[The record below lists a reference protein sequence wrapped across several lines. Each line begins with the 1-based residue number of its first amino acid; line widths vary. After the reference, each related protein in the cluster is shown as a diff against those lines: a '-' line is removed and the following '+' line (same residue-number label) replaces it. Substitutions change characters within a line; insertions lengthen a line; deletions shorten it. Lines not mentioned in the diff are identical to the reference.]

1 MYIFALVDD
10 VGKMVDRL
18 QEQHGE
24 FRLAML
30 YNSSLD
36 ATSNWNLIVSAP
48 WTDKMGIAPA
58 TRLIANALY
67 ESLGQENQKAISRIT
82 VMETSDPFV
91 RDMNRLYPASHVPL
105 VQVTAGDVREG
116 SGFVLYSQKVA

>member
-1 MYIFALVDD
+1 MYIFTLVEGVEKVIDTL
-10 VGKMVDRL
+10 R
-18 QEQHGE
+18 EQRGE

-36 ATSNWNLIVSAP
+36 ASSGWNLIVSP
-48 WTDKMGIAPA
+48 WTDQMGIGQA
-58 TRLIANALY
+58 TRLIATALHD
-67 ESLGQENQKAISRIT
+67 SLDSENRKAISRIT
-82 VMETSDPFV
+82 VLETSDPFV

-105 VQVTAGDVREG
+105 VQITAGHITEG